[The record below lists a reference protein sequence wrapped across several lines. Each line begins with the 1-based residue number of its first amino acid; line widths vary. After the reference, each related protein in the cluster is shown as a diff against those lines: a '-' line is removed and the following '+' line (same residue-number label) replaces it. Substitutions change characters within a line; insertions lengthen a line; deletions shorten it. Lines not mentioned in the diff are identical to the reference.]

1 MLRKRI
7 LAGPTAV
14 LLALGLG
21 GAALAS
27 PAVAAKPDRIYHDSE
42 DGTKTSPHPA
52 EFRERALRMF
62 AEARPDHASD
72 FAAATYV
79 ASRLGVNPETLR
91 LWKKRAD
98 VDASSEAGTR
108 SEAYVTIKRLKNQ
121 IVELE
126 EANQILR
133 SARMLLSTELGR
145 PSSR

>member
-1 MLRKRI
+1 MLRERI
-7 LAGPTAV
+7 LAGPAAV
-14 LLALGLG
+14 LLAFGLG

-27 PAVAAKPDRIYHDSE
+27 PAVAAQPNKIYHDSA
-42 DGTKTSPHPA
+42 DGTQTNPYPA

-62 AEARPDHASD
+62 AAARPYHASD

-108 SEAYVTIKRLKNQ
+108 SEAYVTIKRLKKQ
-121 IVELE
+121 IAELE
-126 EANQILR
+126 QANEILR
-133 SARMLLSTELGR
+133 SASMLLATELGR
-145 PSSR
+145 PSSK